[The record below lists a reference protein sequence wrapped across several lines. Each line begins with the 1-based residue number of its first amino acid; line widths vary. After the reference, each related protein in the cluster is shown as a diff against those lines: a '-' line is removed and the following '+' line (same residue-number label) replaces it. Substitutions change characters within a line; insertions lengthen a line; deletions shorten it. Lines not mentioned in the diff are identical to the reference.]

1 MGDGEEASGGGSRKK
16 GRQNTNALF
25 LVSTKTGEV
34 RGGWDIRNFHGGWDI
49 RELYPLYGNHH
60 GREASLPRSIL
71 MCFK

>member
-34 RGGWDIRNFHGGWDI
+34 RVEGLEGHLESGT
-49 RELYPLYGNHH
+49 
-60 GREASLPRSIL
+60 GRHTP
-71 MCFK
+71 

>member
-34 RGGWDIRNFHGGWDI
+34 RSQFCFCVAAQ
-49 RELYPLYGNHH
+49 EAVFK
-60 GREASLPRSIL
+60 EASVLSETSGRT
-71 MCFK
+71 

>member
-34 RGGWDIRNFHGGWDI
+34 RLKPPGTLKFKSAQNLQRDVPFIT
-49 RELYPLYGNHH
+49 LSP
-60 GREASLPRSIL
+60 SVLPANAIL
-71 MCFK
+71 RTML